1 VDEQPYEEVEWAVAK
16 LLAALGIEQ
25 DAHVADTPRRVAKA
39 WRDQL
44 WGLHEDPSHHLSVT
58 FPGPEDSGLVIQAG
72 IDVQSTC
79 AHHLLPFGG
88 HGTVAYRPFPGQDIV
103 GLSKLTRVVYGYS
116 ARLQVQE
123 RIGFQVVD
131 AIMGKLKPQGAICLL
146 TCEHDCI
153 KLRGVRSPSS
163 QTTTVSQRGGLSDA
177 DVALV
182 HQLHARKY

>member
-1 VDEQPYEEVEWAVAK
+1 VESYDEVESAVAK

-25 DAHVADTPRRVAKA
+25 DDHLADTPRRVAKA

-44 WGLHEDPSHHLSVT
+44 WGYKEDPSCHLGVT
-58 FPGPEDSGLVIQAG
+58 FSGPPESGLIIQAG

-88 HGTVAYRPFPGQDIV
+88 HATVAYRPFPGQDIV

-123 RIGFQVVD
+123 RIGYQVVD
-131 AIMGKLKPQGAICLL
+131 AIMAILKPKGAMCLS
-146 TCEHDCI
+146 TCVHDCMR
-153 KLRGVRSPSS
+153 LRGVRSPAAE
-163 QTTTVSQRGGLSDA
+163 TTTQSIRGDLSSA
-177 DVALV
+177 DVTLI
-182 HQLHARKY
+182 HQIHTKRTAA